1 MSSLTI
7 AAAGLQ
13 TGLTQ
18 FDSASRSLSA
28 AFDSSN
34 GGDPASALVDQSSAQ
49 QQVQASAAVVRA
61 SDRML
66 KQLLDITV

>member
-34 GGDPASALVDQSSAQ
+34 GGDAIRRL
-49 QQVQASAAVVRA
+49 
-61 SDRML
+61 
-66 KQLLDITV
+66 